1 MYDIIIVRNGEISVK
16 KKNKAEFE
24 NALVKNIKY
33 RLYKNKE
40 VKIQK
45 ENGRVEI
52 SLANVDAFE
61 IIKKIDDIFGV
72 VSMSPAMV
80 SDSGYDNL
88 FELIKR
94 LIDFEMDKDKKTS
107 FKLSIRRIDKSFDM
121 QSNQMNIDMGEKV
134 LKEYPNLYV
143 DVKNPKFEIHCEF
156 RKDVNIVYSKKI
168 LGEGGMPRGINGR
181 ACTLISGGIDSPV
194 ATYLMARRGLFI
206 EAVHFHSYPFTNERS
221 KQKVIDL
228 VSHLTAY
235 CGKIRL
241 HLVNLLDIQK
251 EINEKCPEEY
261 MTILSRRFMM
271 RIAQD
276 IANEYEC
283 TALIT
288 GESLGQVASQTS
300 LGLLATDNVVNTM
313 PVFRPLIAME
323 KDSIIE
329 VAKKIGTYDISIIK
343 EEDCCTVFLPK
354 KPATKPKME
363 KVLSSEEKLDID
375 KLVKSAIEKREI
387 LELKIK

>member
-1 MYDIIIVRNGEISVK
+1 MYNIIIVRNGEISLK

-52 SLANVDAFE
+52 SLANADAFE

-88 FELIKR
+88 FELVKR
-94 LIDFEMDKDKKTS
+94 LIDFEMDKDKKMS

-143 DVKNPKFEIHCEF
+143 DVKNPEFEIHCEF

>member
-94 LIDFEMDKDKKTS
+94 LIDFEIDKDKKTS

-143 DVKNPKFEIHCEF
+143 DVKNPEFEIHCEF

>member
-1 MYDIIIVRNGEISVK
+1 MYDIIIVRNGEISLK

-52 SLANVDAFE
+52 SLGNADAFE

-88 FELIKR
+88 FKLIKR
-94 LIDFEMDKDKKTS
+94 LVDFEIDKDKKTS

-134 LKEYPNLYV
+134 LREYPNLYV
-143 DVKNPKFEIHCEF
+143 DVKNPEFEIHCEF

-323 KDSIIE
+323 KDNIIE
-329 VAKKIGTYDISIIK
+329 IAKKIGTYDISIIK

-354 KPATKPKME
+354 KPATKPKMG
-363 KVLSSEEKLDID
+363 KVISSEEKLDID

>member
-52 SLANVDAFE
+52 SLANADAFE

-143 DVKNPKFEIHCEF
+143 DVKNPEFEIHCEF

>member
-1 MYDIIIVRNGEISVK
+1 MYDIIIVRNGEISLK

-40 VKIQK
+40 IKIKK

-52 SLANVDAFE
+52 SLGNTDTFE

-88 FELIKR
+88 FKLIKR
-94 LIDFEMDKDKKTS
+94 LVDFEIDKDKKTS

-143 DVKNPKFEIHCEF
+143 DVKNPEFEIHCEF

-206 EAVHFHSYPFTNERS
+206 ETVHFHSYPFTNERS

-323 KDSIIE
+323 KDNIIE

-354 KPATKPKME
+354 KPATKPKMG
-363 KVLSSEEKLDID
+363 KVISSEEKLDID

>member
-1 MYDIIIVRNGEISVK
+1 MYDIIIVRNGEISLK

-40 VKIQK
+40 IKIKK

-52 SLANVDAFE
+52 SLGNTDTFE

-88 FELIKR
+88 FKLIKR
-94 LIDFEMDKDKKTS
+94 LVDFEIDKDKKTS

-134 LKEYPNLYV
+134 LREYPNLYV
-143 DVKNPKFEIHCEF
+143 DVKNPEFEIHCEF
-156 RKDVNIVYSKKI
+156 RKGVNIVYSKKI

-354 KPATKPKME
+354 KPATKPKVG
-363 KVLSSEEKLDID
+363 KVISSEEKLDID

>member
-1 MYDIIIVRNGEISVK
+1 MYDIIIVRNGEISLK

-40 VKIQK
+40 IKIKK
-45 ENGRVEI
+45 ENGRVEV
-52 SLANVDAFE
+52 SLGNTDTFE

-88 FELIKR
+88 FKLIKR
-94 LIDFEMDKDKKTS
+94 LVDFEIDKDKKTS

-134 LKEYPNLYV
+134 LREYPNLYV
-143 DVKNPKFEIHCEF
+143 DVKNPEFEIHCEF

-228 VSHLTAY
+228 ISHLTAY

-241 HLVNLLDIQK
+241 HLVNLLNIQK

-323 KDSIIE
+323 KDNIIE
-329 VAKKIGTYDISIIK
+329 IAKKIGTYDISIIK

-354 KPATKPKME
+354 KPATKPKMG
-363 KVLSSEEKLDID
+363 KVISSEEKLDID
-375 KLVKSAIEKREI
+375 KLVKSAIEKRKI

>member
-52 SLANVDAFE
+52 SLANADAFE

-88 FELIKR
+88 FELVKR

-143 DVKNPKFEIHCEF
+143 DVKNPEFEIHCEF

-363 KVLSSEEKLDID
+363 KVLSSEEKLDIN
-375 KLVKSAIEKREI
+375 KLVKSTIEKREI

>member
-143 DVKNPKFEIHCEF
+143 DVKNPEFEIHCEF

>member
-1 MYDIIIVRNGEISVK
+1 MYDRIIVRNGEISIK

-24 NALVKNIKY
+24 NALVKNLKY
-33 RLYKNKE
+33 RLYNNKDIK
-40 VKIQK
+40 VQK

-52 SLANVDAFE
+52 SLKNSDAFE
-61 IIKKIDDIFGV
+61 VINKIDDIFGV
-72 VSMSPAMV
+72 VSMSPAII
-80 SDSGYDNL
+80 SENGYDNL
-88 FELIKR
+88 FMLIKK
-94 LIDFEMDKDKKTS
+94 LIDIEVEKDKKTS
-107 FKLSIRRIDKSFDM
+107 FKLSIKRIDKSFDM
-121 QSNQMNIDMGEKV
+121 QSNQMNIDMGEKI
-134 LKEYPNLYV
+134 LNDYPNLYV
-143 DVKNPKFEIHCEF
+143 DVNNPDIIIYCEF

-168 LGEGGMPRGINGR
+168 KGAGGMPRGINGR

-221 KQKVIDL
+221 KQKVIDITK
-228 VSHLTAY
+228 HLTSY

-251 EINEKCPEEY
+251 EINEKCKEEY

-271 RIAQD
+271 RIAQE
-276 IANEYEC
+276 IANKYEC

-300 LGLLATDNVVNTM
+300 LGLLATDGVVNTM

-323 KDSIIE
+323 KDAIIDI
-329 VAKKIGTYDISIIK
+329 AKKVGTYDISIIP

-354 KPATKPKME
+354 KPATKPKIE
-363 KVLSSEEKLDID
+363 KILDDEMKLDIEN
-375 KLVKSAIEKREI
+375 LVKSAIEKREI
-387 LELKIK
+387 LELSMK

>member
-1 MYDIIIVRNGEISVK
+1 MYDIIIVRNGEISLK

-52 SLANVDAFE
+52 SLANADAFE

-88 FELIKR
+88 FELVKR

-143 DVKNPKFEIHCEF
+143 DVKNPEFEIHCEF

-375 KLVKSAIEKREI
+375 KFVKSAIEKREI

>member
-1 MYDIIIVRNGEISVK
+1 MYDIIIVRNGEISLK

-40 VKIQK
+40 IKIKK

-52 SLANVDAFE
+52 SLGNTDTFE

-88 FELIKR
+88 FKLIKR
-94 LIDFEMDKDKKTS
+94 LVDFEIDKDKKTS

-143 DVKNPKFEIHCEF
+143 DVKNPEFEIHCEF

-354 KPATKPKME
+354 KPATKPKMG
-363 KVLSSEEKLDID
+363 KVISSEEKLDID

>member
-1 MYDIIIVRNGEISVK
+1 MYDIIIVRNGEISLK

-40 VKIQK
+40 IKIKK

-52 SLANVDAFE
+52 SLGNTDTFE

-88 FELIKR
+88 FKLIKR
-94 LIDFEMDKDKKTS
+94 LVDFEIDKDKKTS

-143 DVKNPKFEIHCEF
+143 DVKNPEFEIHCEF

-323 KDSIIE
+323 KDNIIE
-329 VAKKIGTYDISIIK
+329 IAKKIGTYDISIIK

-354 KPATKPKME
+354 KPATKPKMG
-363 KVLSSEEKLDID
+363 KVISSEEKLDID

>member
-1 MYDIIIVRNGEISVK
+1 MYDIIIVRNGEISLK

-40 VKIQK
+40 IKIKK

-52 SLANVDAFE
+52 SLGNTDTFE

-88 FELIKR
+88 FKLIKR
-94 LIDFEMDKDKKTS
+94 LVDFEIDKDKKTS

-143 DVKNPKFEIHCEF
+143 DVKNPEFEIHCEF

-323 KDSIIE
+323 KDNIIE

-354 KPATKPKME
+354 KPATKPKMG
-363 KVLSSEEKLDID
+363 KVISSEEKLDID

>member
-1 MYDIIIVRNGEISVK
+1 MYDIIIVRNGEISLK

-40 VKIQK
+40 IKIKK

-52 SLANVDAFE
+52 SLGNTDTFE

-88 FELIKR
+88 FKLIKR
-94 LIDFEMDKDKKTS
+94 LVDFEIDKDKKTS

-134 LKEYPNLYV
+134 LREYPNLYV
-143 DVKNPKFEIHCEF
+143 DVKNPEFEIHCEF

-323 KDSIIE
+323 KDNIIE
-329 VAKKIGTYDISIIK
+329 IAKKIGTYDISIIK

-354 KPATKPKME
+354 KPATKPKMG
-363 KVLSSEEKLDID
+363 KVISSEEKLDID

>member
-1 MYDIIIVRNGEISVK
+1 MYDIIIVRNGEISLK

-52 SLANVDAFE
+52 SLGNTDTFE

-72 VSMSPAMV
+72 VSMSPAMI

-88 FELIKR
+88 FELVKR

-143 DVKNPKFEIHCEF
+143 DVKNPEFEIHCEF

-363 KVLSSEEKLDID
+363 KVISSEEKLDID